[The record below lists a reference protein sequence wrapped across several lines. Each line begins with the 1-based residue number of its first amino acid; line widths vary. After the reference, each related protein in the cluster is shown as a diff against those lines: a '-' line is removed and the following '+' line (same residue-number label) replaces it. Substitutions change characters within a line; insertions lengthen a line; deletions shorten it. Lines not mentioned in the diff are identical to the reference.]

1 MMSEV
6 TSGVFKQ
13 SHSQLIL
20 NRSLSGAVG
29 MVCDVRLGIL
39 LACEIALLTAE
50 ANFFD
55 ILQILLTMAMSWLPL
70 HLFSKFP
77 QALVNGF
84 YFPLSDLA
92 LSVILIF
99 SLRENYYGIQH
110 LLFAYILT
118 SALLEG
124 LLVNLSYKVIWSSAV
139 IVALA
144 LSRSQSQTLATSLTV
159 FVVLS
164 LGVVFAI
171 VLGDRLR
178 SQFEDIDRLTEETM
192 SIRAEERA
200 LAERLVIARDLHDSL
215 AKSVHGIRMLAE
227 TLTADLEETQ
237 HQDSTLSRTLFES
250 ADEASREARL
260 ILDGLRVTNH
270 EQSSLLDWL
279 IDQVYRWGAR
289 TGVEV
294 VCSQTGGNSDH
305 QPFSSEVVW
314 HIQRIL
320 GEILT
325 NIEKHA
331 HATTVFVDLSVD
343 STSLTLEIRDN
354 GIGLSSGCV
363 HTPAEGHYGIEG
375 MFERAHILNATLTID
390 GHSAA
395 GGVHTVLTVP
405 LDSLDSVEG
414 AA

>member
-1 MMSEV
+1 MSEV

-39 LACEIALLTAE
+39 LACEIALLTAGE
-50 ANFFD
+50 NFFD

-124 LLVNLSYKVIWSSAV
+124 LLVNLSYKVVWSSAV

-260 ILDGLRVTNH
+260 ILDGLRVSNH

-325 NIEKHA
+325 NVEKHA
-331 HATTVFVDLSVD
+331 HATTVFVDLSDD

>member
-92 LSVILIF
+92 ISVILIF

-164 LGVVFAI
+164 LGVVFGI

-331 HATTVFVDLSVD
+331 HATTVFVDFSVD

-390 GHSAA
+390 GHSAV

>member
-1 MMSEV
+1 MSEV

-55 ILQILLTMAMSWLPL
+55 ILLILLTMAMSWLPL

-92 LSVILIF
+92 ISVILIF

-260 ILDGLRVTNH
+260 ILDGLRVSEQ
-270 EQSSLLDWL
+270 EQSSLLDRL
-279 IDQVYRWGAR
+279 TEQACRWGAR
-289 TGVEV
+289 TGIEV
-294 VCSQTGGNSDH
+294 KCSQTGSTSIIE
-305 QPFSSEVVW
+305 PISSEMGW

-363 HTPAEGHYGIEG
+363 HTSAEGHYGIEG

-395 GGVHTVLTVP
+395 GGVNTVLTVP

>member
-1 MMSEV
+1 MSEV

-39 LACEIALLTAE
+39 LACEIALLTAGE
-50 ANFFD
+50 NFFD

-92 LSVILIF
+92 ISVILIF

-331 HATTVFVDLSVD
+331 HATTVFVDFSVD

-390 GHSAA
+390 SHSAA

>member
-92 LSVILIF
+92 ISVILIF

-260 ILDGLRVTNH
+260 ILDGLRVTDH
-270 EQSSLLDWL
+270 GQSSLLDWL

-294 VCSQTGGNSDH
+294 VCSQTRGSSDH

>member
-1 MMSEV
+1 
-6 TSGVFKQ
+6 
-13 SHSQLIL
+13 
-20 NRSLSGAVG
+20 

-39 LACEIALLTAE
+39 LACEIALLTTE

-55 ILQILLTMAMSWLPL
+55 IILILLTMVLSWLPL
-70 HLFSKFP
+70 HLFSKYP
-77 QALVNGF
+77 QTLVRGF
-84 YFPLSDLA
+84 AFPLSDLTV
-92 LSVILIF
+92 SVILIF

-124 LLVNLSYKVIWSSAV
+124 LLVNLTYKVIWSSAV

-164 LGVVFAI
+164 FGVVFGI

-178 SQFEDIDRLTEETM
+178 SQFEDIDRLTEESM
-192 SIRAEERA
+192 NIRAEERA
-200 LAERLVIARDLHDSL
+200 LTERLTIARDLHDSL

-237 HQDSTLSRTLFES
+237 HRDSTLSRTLFES

-260 ILDGLRVTNH
+260 ILDGLRVGDHGQN
-270 EQSSLLDWL
+270 SLLDRL
-279 IDQVYRWGAR
+279 IGQAHRWGAR

-294 VCSQTGGNSDH
+294 ICSQTGGNSDH
-305 QPFSSEVVW
+305 QSFSSEVVW

-331 HATTVFVDLSVD
+331 HATAVFVDLSVD
-343 STSLTLEIRDN
+343 SASLRIETRDN
-354 GIGLSSGCV
+354 GVGLSPGCV
-363 HTPAEGHYGIEG
+363 HTPTEGHYGIAG
-375 MFERAHILNATLTID
+375 MFERAHILHATLTID
-390 GHSAA
+390 GQSAN

>member
-1 MMSEV
+1 MSEV

-124 LLVNLSYKVIWSSAV
+124 LLVNLSYKVVWSSAV

-260 ILDGLRVTNH
+260 ILDGLRVSNH

-325 NIEKHA
+325 NVEKHA
-331 HATTVFVDLSVD
+331 HATTVFVDLSDD

>member
-1 MMSEV
+1 MSEV
-6 TSGVFKQ
+6 TSVVFKQ

-39 LACEIALLTAE
+39 LACEIALLTAGE
-50 ANFFD
+50 NFFD

-92 LSVILIF
+92 ISVILIF

-124 LLVNLSYKVIWSSAV
+124 LLVNLSYKVVWSSAV

-260 ILDGLRVTNH
+260 ILDGLRVSNH

-325 NIEKHA
+325 NVEKHA
-331 HATTVFVDLSVD
+331 HATTVFVDLSDD

>member
-1 MMSEV
+1 MSEV

-260 ILDGLRVTNH
+260 ILDGLRVSNH

-325 NIEKHA
+325 NVEKHA
-331 HATTVFVDLSVD
+331 HATTVFVDLSDD

>member
-1 MMSEV
+1 MSEV

-39 LACEIALLTAE
+39 LACEIALLTAGE
-50 ANFFD
+50 NFFD

-92 LSVILIF
+92 ISVILIF

-164 LGVVFAI
+164 LGVVFGI

-260 ILDGLRVTNH
+260 ILDGLRVSNH

-375 MFERAHILNATLTID
+375 MFERAHILNAILTID

>member
-1 MMSEV
+1 MSEV

-39 LACEIALLTAE
+39 LACEIALLTAGE
-50 ANFFD
+50 NFFD

-92 LSVILIF
+92 ISVILIF

-260 ILDGLRVTNH
+260 ILDGLRVSNH

-325 NIEKHA
+325 NVEKHA
-331 HATTVFVDLSVD
+331 HATTVFVDLSDD

>member
-1 MMSEV
+1 MSEV

-70 HLFSKFP
+70 HLLSKFP

-294 VCSQTGGNSDH
+294 VCSQTGGKSDH

-363 HTPAEGHYGIEG
+363 HIPAEGHYGIEG

>member
-1 MMSEV
+1 MSEV

-39 LACEIALLTAE
+39 LACEIALLTAGE
-50 ANFFD
+50 NFFD

-92 LSVILIF
+92 ISVILIF

-124 LLVNLSYKVIWSSAV
+124 LLVNLSYKVVWSSAV

-260 ILDGLRVTNH
+260 ILDGLRVSNH

-279 IDQVYRWGAR
+279 IDQVCRWGAR

-325 NIEKHA
+325 NVEKHA
-331 HATTVFVDLSVD
+331 HATTVFVDLSDD

>member
-1 MMSEV
+1 
-6 TSGVFKQ
+6 
-13 SHSQLIL
+13 
-20 NRSLSGAVG
+20 

-39 LACEIALLTAE
+39 LACEIALLTTE

-55 ILQILLTMAMSWLPL
+55 IILIILTMVLSWLPL
-70 HLFSKFP
+70 HLFSKYP
-77 QALVNGF
+77 QTLVRG
-84 YFPLSDLA
+84 YAFPLSDLTV
-92 LSVILIF
+92 SVILIF

-164 LGVVFAI
+164 FGVVFGI

-178 SQFEDIDRLTEETM
+178 SQFEDIDRLTEESM
-192 SIRAEERA
+192 NIRAEERA
-200 LAERLVIARDLHDSL
+200 LTERLTIARDLHDSL

-237 HQDSTLSRTLFES
+237 HRDSTLSRTLFES

-260 ILDGLRVTNH
+260 ILDGLRVGDHGQN
-270 EQSSLLDWL
+270 SLLDRL
-279 IDQVYRWGAR
+279 IGQAHRWGAR

-294 VCSQTGGNSDH
+294 ICSQTGGNSDH
-305 QPFSSEVVW
+305 QSFSSEVVW

-331 HATTVFVDLSVD
+331 HATAVFVDLSVD
-343 STSLTLEIRDN
+343 SASLRIEARDN
-354 GIGLSSGCV
+354 GVGLSPGCV
-363 HTPAEGHYGIEG
+363 HTPAEGHYGIAG
-375 MFERAHILNATLTID
+375 MFERAHILHATLTID
-390 GHSAA
+390 GQSAD

>member
-1 MMSEV
+1 MSEV
-6 TSGVFKQ
+6 TSVVFKQ

-39 LACEIALLTAE
+39 LACEIALLTAGE
-50 ANFFD
+50 NFFD

-92 LSVILIF
+92 ISVILIF

-260 ILDGLRVTNH
+260 ILDGLRVSNH

-325 NIEKHA
+325 NVEKHA
-331 HATTVFVDLSVD
+331 HATTVFVDLSDD